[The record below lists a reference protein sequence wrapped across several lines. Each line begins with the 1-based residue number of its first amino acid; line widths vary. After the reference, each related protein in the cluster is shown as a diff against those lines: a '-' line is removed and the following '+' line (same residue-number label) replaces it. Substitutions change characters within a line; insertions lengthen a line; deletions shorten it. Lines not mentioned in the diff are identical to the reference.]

1 VKWQLQLNTRFTT
14 PIPSSFFSFFF
25 FGIDRN
31 MIAILEPGAGS
42 VNLTWLSHALLQFPC
57 LTFGPLVEFY
67 LRFFCFLMKI
77 LQKIR
82 ILHQKLTWTSS
93 FCDKTNIQERQG
105 IWIKLHVTLR
115 LSLVYMD
122 ACTCKHYRIT

>member
-1 VKWQLQLNTRFTT
+1 
-14 PIPSSFFSFFF
+14 
-25 FGIDRN
+25 
-31 MIAILEPGAGS
+31 
-42 VNLTWLSHALLQFPC
+42 
-57 LTFGPLVEFY
+57 
-67 LRFFCFLMKI
+67 MKI

-105 IWIKLHVTLR
+105 IWIKLHATLR

-122 ACTCKHYRIT
+122 TCTCKHYRIT